1 MWKRLNL
8 LRIRNDESG
17 VAAVEF
23 ALVAPILAMSLV
35 FLVDLSNYAIQRTD
49 MESALRSGV
58 QYFMNGGSDLDKAK
72 EVVLA
77 SWTSKPENA
86 TVVVERFCMCAN
98 IEHACNATCDDGT
111 YPLSYSRI
119 RAVAQYDNL
128 LIDMTN
134 NADQTVRVR

>member
-1 MWKRLNL
+1 MYSWLKSRFWK
-8 LRIRNDESG
+8 NDSG

-23 ALVAPILAMSLV
+23 ALFAPILAGSLV
-35 FLVDLSNYAIQRTD
+35 LLVDLGNYAFERTD

-72 EVVLA
+72 QVVLA
-77 SWTSKPENA
+77 SWTSKPANA
-86 TVVVERFCMCAN
+86 TVIVERFCLCSAV
-98 IEHACNATCDDGT
+98 ESACTATCGDGT

-119 RAVAQYDNL
+119 RAVAQYNNL
-128 LIDMTN
+128 LIDLTN

>member
-1 MWKRLNL
+1 MLNWL
-8 LRIRNDESG
+8 NSRFRKDDRG

-23 ALVAPILAMSLV
+23 ALFAPILAISLV
-35 FLVDLSNYAIQRTD
+35 FLVDLGNYAIQRTD

-72 EVVLA
+72 NVVLA
-77 SWTSKPENA
+77 SWTSKPDNA
-86 TVVVERFCMCAN
+86 TVVVERFCMCAAV
-98 IEHACNATCDDGT
+98 EHACNTTCGDGT

-119 RAVAQYDNL
+119 RAVAQYENIL
-128 LIDMTN
+128 VEMTN

>member
-1 MWKRLNL
+1 MLNWL
-8 LRIRNDESG
+8 NTRFRKDDSG
-17 VAAVEF
+17 VAAIEF
-23 ALVAPILAMSLV
+23 ALFAPILAMSLV
-35 FLVDLSNYAIQRTD
+35 FLVDLGNFALQRTD

-77 SWTSKPENA
+77 SWTSKPANA
-86 TVVVERFCMCAN
+86 TVVVERFCMCESA
-98 IEHACNATCDDGT
+98 EHACNTTCGDGS

-119 RAVAQYDNL
+119 RAVAQYENMLVDL
-128 LIDMTN
+128 TN

>member
-1 MWKRLNL
+1 MLKWLNS
-8 LRIRNDESG
+8 RFRKDERG

-23 ALVAPILAMSLV
+23 ALFAPILAMSLV
-35 FLVDLSNYAIQRTD
+35 FLVDLGNYAIQRTD

-72 EVVLA
+72 SVVLA
-77 SWTSKPENA
+77 SWTSKPANA
-86 TVVVERFCMCAN
+86 TVTVEKFCMCAN
-98 IEHACNATCDDGT
+98 AEHACTSTCNDGS

-119 RAVAQYDNL
+119 RAVAQYENI
-128 LIDMTN
+128 LIDLTN

>member
-1 MWKRLNL
+1 M
-8 LRIRNDESG
+8 LRKLRTLFCKDESG

-23 ALVAPILAMSLV
+23 ALFAPILAGSLV
-35 FLVDLSNYAIQRTD
+35 LLVDLGNYAIERTD

-72 EVVLA
+72 QVVLA

-86 TVVVERFCMCAN
+86 TVVVERFCLCGTV
-98 IEHACNATCDDGT
+98 EHVCTATCNDGT

-128 LIDMTN
+128 LIDLTN
-134 NADQTVRVR
+134 NADRTVRVR